1 MKEFKKPKTKSL
13 AETLRELE
21 IGGQVVVDNR
31 QSKIPYVRKLVS
43 YLNKRGFTFT
53 ASEKGLVNKILV
65 TRIK

>member
-1 MKEFKKPKTKSL
+1 MKVFKKPKTKSL
-13 AETLRELE
+13 AEVLRELE